1 MKKRTFIVEI
11 NDTQSHSWQGNIEW
25 VQEGRKQS
33 FRSVMEMLRLMD
45 SAIGEQE
52 PDWRAPGKQE
62 ENGGVQSGR
71 EKAGE
76 ARSIPGADI
85 EIRSVQEADEEGQR
99 EQGSGGRD
107 SGGQT
112 ERAER

>member
-33 FRSVMEMLRLMD
+33 FRSAMEMLRLID
-45 SAIGEQE
+45 SALGGQE
-52 PDWRAPGKQE
+52 PDW
-62 ENGGVQSGR
+62 
-71 EKAGE
+71 
-76 ARSIPGADI
+76 
-85 EIRSVQEADEEGQR
+85 
-99 EQGSGGRD
+99 RD

-112 ERAER
+112 ERAEQ